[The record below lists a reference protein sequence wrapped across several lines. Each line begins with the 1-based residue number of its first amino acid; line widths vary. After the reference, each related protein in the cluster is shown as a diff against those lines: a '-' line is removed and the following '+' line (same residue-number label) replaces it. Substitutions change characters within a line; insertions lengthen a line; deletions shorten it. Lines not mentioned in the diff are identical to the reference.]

1 MKNVFLF
8 LFVIAVSGIT
18 KAQDYI
24 QTCLRLPDTGQTKS
38 FTNTPGEDSDYQIN
52 TPFYIDN
59 GDGTITDTI
68 TGLMWQKADYGDISF
83 ENATIYTDTLTLAG
97 HTDWRLPTAHE
108 SFSIMNLDVTN
119 PAMNKV
125 YFPLSAA
132 EYWWSSTKQYN
143 DASKIW
149 VTNAGGGIGNHL
161 KTESISAGGTK
172 KFYVRAV
179 RSMNN
184 PISLTKRFI
193 DNNDGTITD
202 LATNL
207 IWLKAPTSQTYTW
220 EEALT
225 YAENLS
231 YASSS
236 DWRLPNIKELESIR
250 NDFSSSPAVEQTFFQ
265 IPATLKKLWS
275 STSLIVKDNSKS
287 WFWDTQFGITTY
299 ELKTVPLNVLCVRT
313 YTPKQ
318 TLSFNENKTNVLKVI
333 NNQEMNQINISLLH
347 PLEGKMEVFDIL
359 GKLILSEKLSSTEI
373 NISTQS
379 MQHGAYFLKLISQTG
394 EIESF
399 KISKY

>member
-143 DASKIW
+143 EIGRASCRER
-149 VTNAGGGIGNHL
+149 V
-161 KTESISAGGTK
+161 
-172 KFYVRAV
+172 
-179 RSMNN
+179 
-184 PISLTKRFI
+184 
-193 DNNDGTITD
+193 
-202 LATNL
+202 
-207 IWLKAPTSQTYTW
+207 
-220 EEALT
+220 
-225 YAENLS
+225 
-231 YASSS
+231 
-236 DWRLPNIKELESIR
+236 
-250 NDFSSSPAVEQTFFQ
+250 
-265 IPATLKKLWS
+265 
-275 STSLIVKDNSKS
+275 
-287 WFWDTQFGITTY
+287 
-299 ELKTVPLNVLCVRT
+299 
-313 YTPKQ
+313 
-318 TLSFNENKTNVLKVI
+318 
-333 NNQEMNQINISLLH
+333 
-347 PLEGKMEVFDIL
+347 
-359 GKLILSEKLSSTEI
+359 
-373 NISTQS
+373 
-379 MQHGAYFLKLISQTG
+379 
-394 EIESF
+394 
-399 KISKY
+399 